1 MACTPLTE
9 AQIIDELK
17 YKNAN
22 YIPSPIAPYFKSS
35 ESVASNFYSKLAALY
50 YVNQFSFVRNTYY
63 TASLDDLKT
72 KYSTFVNQKFPNIFQ
87 NIDITL
93 NPFTSNGTKLN
104 GLLKGSSIFTSDAAI
119 NQNTV
124 DISTFTTF
132 LSTYNPSLP
141 TPLVSKQQ
149 YVALLELY
157 IKQLN
162 DEYCYYYSIYKFGLK
177 ALLNDIVYYTNNTQ
191 PSGAIADA
199 QKYVLRMN
207 RRCGYLL
214 YCMEKIKNKLET
226 DSTQI
231 TTIAENDEQEIQS
244 ATAEII
250 RQNQMLQ
257 QNDLNSDVYKN
268 MVTYTYEKNK
278 YSSNILAL
286 YGGLNI
292 VAIALLVYIYRS

>member
-9 AQIIDELK
+9 AQISAELT
-17 YKNAN
+17 YNS
-22 YIPSPIAPYFKSS
+22 YTPSSTAPYFKSG
-35 ESVASNFYSKLAALY
+35 ESVGNNFYSKLADLN

-63 TASLDDLKT
+63 TATLDNLKT
-72 KYSTFVNQKFPNIFQ
+72 NYTTYVKQKFPNIFLTT
-87 NIDITL
+87 DITL
-93 NPFTSNGTKLN
+93 NPYTSNGTDLN
-104 GLLKGSSIFTSDAAI
+104 GLLKGSTNFTPTAAI
-119 NQNTV
+119 NPTNV

-132 LSTYNPSLP
+132 LTTYNPSLP

-191 PSGAIADA
+191 PTNAIADA
-199 QKYVLRMN
+199 QKYVLIMN

-231 TTIAENDEQEIQS
+231 TTIAQNDEQEIES

-268 MVTYTYEKNK
+268 MVKYTYEKNK